1 VVVNS
6 QAVTTQRDG
15 VGPSPEP
22 TELKFVGPA
31 TAAVIED
38 ASFDA
43 AGIRDRTVSFGM
55 LDAGVNPGVAARIRR
70 EHSLPWSFDTE
81 ADRSDLTRR
90 SDQVRGLNDGERD
103 WVAASTGDWA
113 ENDPGEPNTEGVDAE
128 SGASAADATDT
139 EGRANA
145 SGGATGESQSE
156 ASGAAT
162 ADSIDPRPAGEWP
175 ETARPDDTDDEPAET
190 TAWPETARPET
201 ARDDADDE
209 PADGDTA
216 ITDSDTAITDSDTA
230 AGDTA
235 GGAGP
240 WPVTARPDGFATD
253 KEADAT
259 DEEADATAATADP
272 TGDQQATADGSGDP
286 VQAET
291 AWRERSAPVPVTE
304 LDGVDDETRETLA
317 AAGITSVR
325 SLATADP
332 AAVAAALDLSEDR
345 LVTLRET
352 ARSSPD

>member
-1 VVVNS
+1 MVNS
-6 QAVTTQRDG
+6 EAVTTQRDG
-15 VGPSPEP
+15 VGASPEP

-38 ASFDA
+38 ASFAA
-43 AGIRDRTVSFGM
+43 AGIRDREVSFGM
-55 LDAGVNPGVAARIRR
+55 LLDAGVNPGVAARIRR

-81 ADRSDLTRR
+81 ADRSDLDRR

-113 ENDPGEPNTEGVDAE
+113 DDDPDE
-128 SGASAADATDT
+128 TDT
-139 EGRANA
+139 ENER
-145 SGGATGESQSE
+145 ESQ
-156 ASGAAT
+156 GT
-162 ADSIDPRPAGEWP
+162 TPADTIDPRPEGDWP

-201 ARDDADDE
+201 TGR
-209 PADGDTA
+209 GDTA
-216 ITDSDTAITDSDTA
+216 DA
-230 AGDTA
+230 ATGDTPSA
-235 GGAGP
+235 DEESPDDVGP
-240 WPVTARPDGFATD
+240 WPATARPGGFASDTEAANERTD
-253 KEADAT
+253 APDTESDPDAPDT
-259 DEEADATAATADP
+259 ESDPDARDAGTTVVAGDG
-272 TGDQQATADGSGDP
+272 TGDRQATADGSGDP

-345 LVTLRET
+345 LATLRET
-352 ARSSPD
+352 ARSFPD